1 MIRFRAWRSGLR
13 GGLLVL
19 LSVALVV
26 LVPASALA
34 SPVEPR
40 TGSLHRLVELVVD
53 RIDTADAVAA
63 AKWATAQQLGTA
75 PSIDDPGRE
84 AQVYDDMAR
93 IGAGRDLPE
102 NWIRQVFS
110 GQIEASKIVQRGLV
124 ARWRFDPAAAPAA
137 PPDLSKVRPRIDR
150 LNVDIVEQL
159 AAQRDELTAPDCM
172 ERLAPS
178 VFGVL
183 TSGRAD
189 ALHQAALIRAVATLC
204 AP

>member
-1 MIRFRAWRSGLR
+1 MR

-19 LSVALVV
+19 LSVV
-26 LVPASALA
+26 LAVLIPASALA
-34 SPVEPR
+34 SPAEPR
-40 TGSLHRLVELVVD
+40 VGSLRGLVELVAD
-53 RIDTADAVAA
+53 RLDTADAVAA
-63 AKWATAQQLGTA
+63 AKWATARQLGTE

-93 IGAGRDLPE
+93 FGAGRALPE
-102 NWIRQVFS
+102 NWIRQVFF

-137 PPDLSKVRPRIDR
+137 PPDLTKVRPRIDR

-183 TSGRAD
+183 TSGRVD
-189 ALHQAALIRAVATLC
+189 ALHQVALIRAAAALC

>member
-1 MIRFRAWRSGLR
+1 MIGFRAWRSGLG

-19 LSVALVV
+19 LSVALAV
-26 LVPASALA
+26 LVSAGALA
-34 SPVEPR
+34 SPAEPR
-40 TGSLHRLVELVVD
+40 TASLHGLVELVAD
-53 RIDTADAVAA
+53 RLDTADAVAG
-63 AKWATAQQLGTA
+63 AKWATAQQLGTE

-84 AQVYDDMAR
+84 AQVYDDMAHL
-93 IGAGRDLPE
+93 GAGLDLPE

-137 PPDLSKVRPRIDR
+137 APDLSKVRPRIDR

-159 AAQRDELTAPDCM
+159 AAQRAELAAPDCV
-172 ERLAPS
+172 ERLAPG

-189 ALHQAALIRAVATLC
+189 ALHQAALIRAVTALC